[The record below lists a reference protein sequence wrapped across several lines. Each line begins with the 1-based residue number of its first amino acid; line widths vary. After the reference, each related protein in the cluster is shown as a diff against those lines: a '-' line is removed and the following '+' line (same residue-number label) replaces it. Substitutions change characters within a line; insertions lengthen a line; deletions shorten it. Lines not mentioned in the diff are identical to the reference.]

1 LKLFEK
7 LKYISISTRI
17 SILLGVIILITMGT
31 FSVFSLVEQK
41 QDSIDAISNNSEQ
54 LSQTIEKILRL
65 SMLKNRRDEVSTA
78 INNIV
83 GKEGIISVRILNH
96 QGSIKF
102 SSRPSEVNTHIS
114 QTNQLC
120 TNCHYQK
127 NNKLEYNIKNFESYR
142 INNEND
148 YIYNCVP
155 IKNERSCY
163 NEVCHSVA
171 NNSAHLNAKTNLKIA
186 NVSIPKLAWFSH
198 DSTQTV
204 LGFIEVEVSIKK
216 VIVTL
221 TKTRNKL
228 IALTIIL
235 AIIASIIT
243 YFSMRYLVG
252 KPVKNLLTGTK
263 RVALGDFKNEIIP
276 GKAEFRLLAESFNKM
291 QIQLLNTQSQ
301 LIESE
306 KLAFVGKLS
315 DEIASQIN
323 NPLTGIIIFSEALLK
338 SPSILD
344 NKNDINIVLQQALKI
359 RENIKNILSLT
370 RYNKPVFRTIK
381 LDKVLLRAVSVVEK
395 FSSFRN
401 IKIITGMPKVLP
413 DISADA
419 GLLEQVFLNLLLLS
433 SDAMPS
439 GGLLNISVTSY
450 NNTVEINFTDTG
462 KAISQEILQKIF
474 SSEYTNNAE
483 DFEEAGINL
492 TVCRDIIVMHK
503 GRINVSSKD
512 TGNSINIKLPVK
524 GNEPES

>member
-1 LKLFEK
+1 MKLVEK
-7 LKYISISTRI
+7 LKYISISSRI
-17 SILLGVIILITMGT
+17 SILLGVIILLTMGT
-31 FSVFSLVEQK
+31 FSIFSLIKQK
-41 QDSIDAISNNSEQ
+41 QDSIDVISNNSEQ

-96 QGSIKF
+96 QGTIKF
-102 SSRPSEVNTHIS
+102 SSRLSEVNTHIS

-127 NNKLEYNIKNFESYR
+127 NDKLVYTLKNFESYR
-142 INNEND
+142 INNKNNF
-148 YIYNCVP
+148 IYNCVP
-155 IKNERSCY
+155 IRNEPSCY
-163 NEVCHSVA
+163 NHVCHSVPD
-171 NNSAHLNAKTNLKIA
+171 NSTNLKLNA
-186 NVSIPKLAWFSH
+186 NTAKSLNQNLATFSH

-204 LGFIEVEVSIKK
+204 LGFIEVEVSIQK
-216 VIVTL
+216 VIANL

-228 IALTIIL
+228 ITLTIIL

-252 KPVKNLLTGTK
+252 KPVKNLVNGTM
-263 RVALGDFKNEIIP
+263 RVARGDFKNEIIP

-291 QIQLLNTQSQ
+291 QTQLLTSQSQ

-323 NPLTGIIIFSEALLK
+323 NPLTGIIIFSEAILK
-338 SPSILD
+338 SSNLSED
-344 NKNDINIVLQQALKI
+344 KNEINLILQQALKI

-370 RYNKPVFRTIK
+370 RYNKPVFRNVK

-401 IKIITGMPKVLP
+401 IKIITGIPKTLP

-419 GLLEQVFLNLLLLS
+419 GLLEQVFLNLLVLS
-433 SDAMPS
+433 SDLMS
-439 GGLLNISVTSY
+439 SRGLLNISAATY
-450 NNTVEINFTDTG
+450 NNTVEISFTDTG
-462 KAISQEILQKIF
+462 KVISKEILQKIF
-474 SSEYTNNAE
+474 DFSDTKNYE
-483 DFEEAGINL
+483 DYEKEGISL
-492 TVCRDIIVMHK
+492 AVCRDIIEMHK
-503 GRINVSSKD
+503 GNINVLSKD
-512 TGNSINIKLPVK
+512 TGNSIIIKLPIK